1 MSFASVLSRC
11 PVPPRGVAASAHA
24 QDLSQPARTSR
35 DEAGFTLIELMVTML
50 IASTLMSIGAFGF
63 TNWRHTSQQRG
74 SAQELVSALRST
86 AVRSVS
92 EGRTYCVDFDS
103 AAAQSYSVYRVSCS
117 STGTLA
123 RGGASTAGPKVSLTT
138 NVTSTPCPAGHK
150 CIYFYP
156 RGTASPA
163 TVNVTSSARSK
174 VYTIN
179 VEGLTARVYI

>member
-1 MSFASVLSRC
+1 MSLASVLSRC

-24 QDLSQPARTSR
+24 DDPSQRARSSR
-35 DEAGFTLIELMVTML
+35 REAGFTLIELMVTMV
-50 IASTLMSIGAFGF
+50 IASTLMSIGVFGF
-63 TNWRHTSQQRG
+63 TNWQHTSQQRG
-74 SAQELVSALRST
+74 TAQELVSALRNT

-103 AAAQSYSVYRVSCS
+103 AAAQSYSVYRVACG
-117 STGTLA
+117 TGTLA
-123 RGGASTAGPKVSLTT
+123 RGGARTASTKVSLTT

>member
-1 MSFASVLSRC
+1 MS
-11 PVPPRGVAASAHA
+11 A
-24 QDLSQPARTSR
+24 QQLCRARPA
-35 DEAGFTLIELMVTML
+35 DYGFTLVELMVTML

-63 TNWRHTSQQRG
+63 TNWQHTSQQRG
-74 SAQELVSALRST
+74 TAQELVSALRNT

-117 STGTLA
+117 TGTLA
-123 RGGASTAGPKVSLTT
+123 GGGARTASTKVSLTT
-138 NVTSTPCPAGHK
+138 NVTSTPCLAGHK

-174 VYTIN
+174 VYTIT
-179 VEGLTARVYI
+179 VEGLTARVYM